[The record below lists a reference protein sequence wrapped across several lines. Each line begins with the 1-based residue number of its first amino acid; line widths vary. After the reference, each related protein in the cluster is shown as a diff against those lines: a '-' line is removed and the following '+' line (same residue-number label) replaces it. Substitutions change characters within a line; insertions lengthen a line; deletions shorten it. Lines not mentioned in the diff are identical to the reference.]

1 MRWRLRLNVTPRNNI
16 FFVLILSFL
25 TIFVPL
31 CTVALQPVPIFIPW
45 IIRHESCPILSS
57 IYGRFAKYPEHRS
70 DLLRY
75 LSLDSLDFNAAGAGG
90 NFGDNN
96 GDDDANEEGEE
107 DDGDAYDDAENDYD
121 MENADEMNAEADMA
135 GEMPSPNDD

>member
-1 MRWRLRLNVTPRNNI
+1 MV
-16 FFVLILSFL
+16 
-25 TIFVPL
+25 
-31 CTVALQPVPIFIPW
+31 VPIF
-45 IIRHESCPILSS
+45 IRHESCPILSS

>member
-1 MRWRLRLNVTPRNNI
+1 MGPGNYELLSPLYR
-16 FFVLILSFL
+16 FVELYS
-25 TIFVPL
+25 
-31 CTVALQPVPIFIPW
+31 
-45 IIRHESCPILSS
+45 
-57 IYGRFAKYPEHRS
+57 RFKKYPEHRS

-107 DDGDAYDDAENDYD
+107 DDGDAYDDAETKYQ
-121 MENADEMNAEADMA
+121 
-135 GEMPSPNDD
+135 SR

>member
-1 MRWRLRLNVTPRNNI
+1 MFWNWDL
-16 FFVLILSFL
+16 FF
-25 TIFVPL
+25 
-31 CTVALQPVPIFIPW
+31 
-45 IIRHESCPILSS
+45 E
-57 IYGRFAKYPEHRS
+57 RFEQYPEHRS

-96 GDDDANEEGEE
+96 GDDDANEEGDE

>member
-1 MRWRLRLNVTPRNNI
+1 MTD
-16 FFVLILSFL
+16 F
-25 TIFVPL
+25 
-31 CTVALQPVPIFIPW
+31 C
-45 IIRHESCPILSS
+45 HESSS
-57 IYGRFAKYPEHRS
+57 FRTLTVKALVNSESVFERFQQYPEHRS

-135 GEMPSPNDD
+135 GEMPSPNDDQGFQHELHYMTQFVMNFTDSSIV

>member
-1 MRWRLRLNVTPRNNI
+1 MRWRLRLNVTARNDI

-25 TIFVPL
+25 TSYRG
-31 CTVALQPVPIFIPW
+31 CTACTA
-45 IIRHESCPILSS
+45 IRHESCPILSS

>member
-1 MRWRLRLNVTPRNNI
+1 MV
-16 FFVLILSFL
+16 
-25 TIFVPL
+25 
-31 CTVALQPVPIFIPW
+31 VPIFI
-45 IIRHESCPILSS
+45 RNETCPILSP